1 MKVHLCTPPHKL
13 TKMWFFMQL
22 GIMKHRVSVSEKW
35 PHFQKWQ
42 KHIHFI
48 SIAIYKNSK
57 KQFCVCRNFS
67 QLCPVK
73 FTNFKVYPK
82 KYYDLWKVRFL
93 RIIGKHRGSNQLC
106 PVKIFLPCA
115 ALYFAL
121 FCPVRF
127 LLNHS
132 KTSGV
137 SEVCIFWC
145 KSFIEFYRGFVN
157 MPCKKWFCPVTV
169 CGHILSE

>member
-1 MKVHLCTPPHKL
+1 MATFSKM
-13 TKMWFFMQL
+13 TKTHSF
-22 GIMKHRVSVSEKW
+22 
-35 PHFQKWQ
+35 HFNCNLQ
-42 KHIHFI
+42 
-48 SIAIYKNSK
+48 NSK

-82 KYYDLWKVRFL
+82 KYYGLWKSHFSL
-93 RIIGKHRGSNQLC
+93 IIGKHRGSNQLC

-121 FCPVRF
+121 FCPVSF

-169 CGHILSE
+169 CEHILSE

>member
-1 MKVHLCTPPHKL
+1 MYPPTQIDKNVIFHAIGHNE
-13 TKMWFFMQL
+13 TS
-22 GIMKHRVSVSEKW
+22 GVSEWKMATFSKMTKT
-35 PHFQKWQ
+35 HSFQLQ
-42 KHIHFI
+42 F
-48 SIAIYKNSK
+48 AKNSK
-57 KQFCVCRNFS
+57 KQFRVCRNFA
-67 QLCPVK
+67 QLCPVN
-73 FTNFKVYPK
+73 FTDFKVYPK
-82 KYYDLWKVRFL
+82 KYYDLWKVRFS

-106 PVKIFLPCA
+106 PVKIFLPCD
-115 ALYFAL
+115 ALWFAL

-157 MPCKKWFCPVTV
+157 LPCKKWFCPVTV